1 MSRAVSRPLCL
12 RNAIAFLLLLFG
24 AAILA
29 LYPDWF
35 NRPLAIA
42 ISSFGG
48 DRQVS
53 NALALGLAY
62 PTLQGVVVVSLLWC
76 CWFSSIKAELRA
88 RLAGG
93 AFAAVFAG
101 FVAHI
106 LNRILPTS
114 PKPIFDP
121 AIDLHVPSVVDKMN
135 TLGATSFV
143 GAHTFPSERATLFA
157 GLAIA
162 IFLVRP
168 RLGLIALGCT
178 MAPEL
183 SRIYLGL
190 HNLNDIIGSLSL
202 AAALVWIAQIEWGS
216 ELGFRLIRWETS
228 SAATFYMCAFV
239 ASYQIADGF
248 QALRELAALFFR

>member
-1 MSRAVSRPLCL
+1 MSRAVSHPLCL
-12 RNAIAFLLLLFG
+12 RNAIAFLLLLLG
-24 AAILA
+24 ATILA

-35 NRPLAIA
+35 NRPLAKA

-48 DRQVS
+48 DRQVP

-76 CWFSSIKAELRA
+76 CWFSGIKAELRA
-88 RLAGG
+88 RLASG

-101 FVAHI
+101 FVAYI
-106 LNRILPTS
+106 LNRILATS

-121 AIDLHVPSVVDKMN
+121 AIDLHAPSVLDKMDA
-135 TLGATSFV
+135 LGATSFV
-143 GAHTFPSERATLFA
+143 SAHTFPSERATLFA

-183 SRIYLGL
+183 SRVYLGL
-190 HNLNDIIGSLSL
+190 HNLNDIVGSFSL
-202 AAALVWIAQIEWGS
+202 AAALVWIAQMEWGS
-216 ELGFRLIRWETS
+216 ELGLRIVRWES
-228 SAATFYMCAFV
+228 VSAATFYTCAFV
-239 ASYQIADGF
+239 ACYQIADGF
-248 QALRELAALFFR
+248 QDLRELAEPFLR